1 MKPQRPQVI
10 QINLKGKSESGD
22 DSDFVFAIRGLKY
35 GDDPDLKPKTFA
47 NNLILFWTKSEV
59 QDWPQTFIK
68 LSKATSVASRPT
80 PERDHLWSETIS
92 GARPSLER
100 DHLWSETI
108 SGARP
113 PLELQNDFRSLS
125 GAARRLQKSQVP

>member
-68 LSKATSVASRPT
+68 LSKATS
-80 PERDHLWSETIS
+80 
-92 GARPSLER
+92 GAAGRLQ
-100 DHLWSETI
+100 
-108 SGARP
+108 
-113 PLELQNDFRSLS
+113 ELPNNFRSFRYPIVFLIS
-125 GAARRLQKSQVP
+125 